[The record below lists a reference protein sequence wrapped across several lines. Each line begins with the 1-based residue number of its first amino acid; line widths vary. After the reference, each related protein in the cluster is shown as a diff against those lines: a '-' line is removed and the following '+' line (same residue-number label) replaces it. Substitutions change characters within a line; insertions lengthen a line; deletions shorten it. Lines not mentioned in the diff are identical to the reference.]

1 LNQLDLF
8 IIIGLLAAACWGWA
22 TGVAL
27 QVGAG
32 IGTVVGLFAGA
43 TLAQRTA
50 AFASSA
56 AGKLSVTLV
65 TVLGTTLL
73 CSALGRSGGKRVA
86 QFLHRRRLGSVE
98 RGLGVVVA
106 MATTLFVFWLL
117 TVSMAT
123 ASLGQV
129 GELIQGSAII
139 GRLDAALPPVP
150 ELSAR
155 LGRLIDPTGFPRVFA
170 GLEPRFGA
178 PVDEPSSAE
187 VKSIS
192 QRVRASV
199 VKIEGEGCGGVLD
212 GSGFVAAPG
221 LVVTNAH
228 VVAGVRSPTVLD
240 GAGRHQSLVMV
251 FNPAADI
258 AVLKLSGLAGE
269 PLSFATPD
277 AQRATTGAVL
287 GFPGGGP
294 YTFGPAAVRSALPAV
309 GRDIYGKGLVTRNV
323 YELQARVRPGNSGG
337 PFVLP
342 TGEVAGVVFARSVS
356 DDQVG
361 FALSA
366 SEVIP
371 LVADAAAQPTA
382 VSTGAC
388 AKD

>member
-8 IIIGLLAAACWGWA
+8 IVIGLLAAACWGWA

-27 QVGAG
+27 QLGAG
-32 IGTVVGLFAGA
+32 IGTVVGLFVGS
-43 TLAQRTA
+43 TLAPRTA
-50 AFASSA
+50 ALVSHA

-65 TVLGTTLL
+65 TVLAVTIL
-73 CSALGRSGGKRVA
+73 CSALGRSGGQRVA
-86 QFLHRRRLGSVE
+86 AFLHRRRLGTVE
-98 RGLGVVVA
+98 RGLGVLVA
-106 MATTLFVFWLL
+106 MATTLFAFWLI
-117 TVSMAT
+117 TVSMVT
-123 ASLGQV
+123 SSLGQV
-129 GELIQGSAII
+129 GELIQGSTII

-150 ELSAR
+150 AISAR
-155 LGRLIDPTGFPRVFA
+155 LGRLIDPAGFPRVFA

-178 PVDEPSSAE
+178 PVEAPSSAE
-187 VKSIS
+187 VTSIS
-192 QRVRASV
+192 QQVRASV

-212 GSGFVAAPG
+212 GSGFVAAPD

-240 GAGRHQSLVMV
+240 GAGRHQSVVMV

-258 AVLKLSGLAGE
+258 AVLRLSGLAGE

-277 AQRATTGAVL
+277 AERSATGAVL

-294 YTFGPAAVRSALPAV
+294 FAVGPAAVRSALPAV

-356 DDQVG
+356 DDNVG

-371 LVADAAAQPTA
+371 LVAAAASQRTG

>member
-1 LNQLDLF
+1 MNQLDLF
-8 IIIGLLAAACWGWA
+8 IVIGLLAAACWGWA
-22 TGVAL
+22 TGVAVQL
-27 QVGAG
+27 GAG
-32 IGTVVGLFAGA
+32 IGTVVGLFAGS
-43 TLAQRTA
+43 TLAPRTA
-50 AFASSA
+50 ALASSA

-65 TVLGTTLL
+65 TVLAITIL
-73 CSALGRSGGKRVA
+73 CSALGRMGGQRVA
-86 QFLHRRRLGSVE
+86 AFLHRRRLGAVE
-98 RGLGVVVA
+98 RGLGVLVA
-106 MATTLFVFWLL
+106 MATTLFALWLI
-117 TVSMAT
+117 TVSMVAP
-123 ASLGQV
+123 GQV
-129 GELIQGSAII
+129 GELIQGSTII

-150 ELSAR
+150 TISAR
-155 LGRLIDPTGFPRVFA
+155 LGGLIDPAGFPRVFA

-187 VKSIS
+187 VTSIS
-192 QRVRASV
+192 QQVRASV

-212 GSGFVAAPG
+212 GSGFVAGPG

-240 GAGRHQSLVMV
+240 GAGRHQSVVMV

-258 AVLKLSGLAGE
+258 AVLRLSGLAGE

-277 AQRATTGAVL
+277 AERSATGAVL

-294 YTFGPAAVRSALPAV
+294 FVVGPAAVRSALPAV

-356 DDQVG
+356 DDNVG

-371 LVADAAAQPTA
+371 LVAAAASQRTG

>member
-1 LNQLDLF
+1 M
-8 IIIGLLAAACWGWA
+8 
-22 TGVAL
+22 
-27 QVGAG
+27 
-32 IGTVVGLFAGA
+32 VGLFAGS

-50 AFASSA
+50 TLASSA
-56 AGKLSVTLV
+56 AGKLGVTLV
-65 TVLGTTLL
+65 TVLGATFL
-73 CSALGRSGGKRVA
+73 CAALGRSGGRRVA
-86 QFLHRRRLGSVE
+86 QFLHRRRLGLVE
-98 RGLGVVVA
+98 RGLGVLVA
-106 MATTLFVFWLL
+106 MATTLFAFWLI
-117 TVSMAT
+117 TVSVAT
-123 ASLGQV
+123 TSLGQV
-129 GELIQGSAII
+129 GELIQGSSII

-150 ELSAR
+150 TISAR
-155 LGRLIDPTGFPRVFA
+155 LGRLVDPAGFPRVFA
-170 GLEPRFGA
+170 GLEPGLSA
-178 PVDEPSSAE
+178 PVDGPSSAE
-187 VKSIS
+187 VNDIS
-192 QRVRASV
+192 QRVRGSV

-258 AVLKLSGLAGE
+258 AVLRLSGLAGE
-269 PLSFATPD
+269 PLSFANPD
-277 AQRATTGAVL
+277 AERSATGAVL

-294 YTFGPAAVRSALPAV
+294 FTVGPAAVRSALPAV

-342 TGEVAGVVFARSVS
+342 TGEVAGVVFARSLS
-356 DDQVG
+356 DNQVG

-371 LVADAAAQPTA
+371 LVAEAALQRTA

-388 AKD
+388 VND